1 MSLPDSL
8 GIAAFLF
15 VVFAEVTW
23 AGLAFEQRRDR
34 ASARFD
40 ETFVTPAKRR
50 AARRRP

>member
-1 MSLPDSL
+1 MSLLDSL
-8 GIAAFLF
+8 GIAASLLMI
-15 VVFAEVTW
+15 FAEVTW

-50 AARRRP
+50 ATRHWP